1 MTAGLQSGEKH
12 PSALRRLLSG
22 ENRRS
27 DGCWLLSGE
36 NRRSDEHMR
45 LYPRIHKHG

>member
-27 DGCWLLSGE
+27 D
-36 NRRSDEHMR
+36 EHMR